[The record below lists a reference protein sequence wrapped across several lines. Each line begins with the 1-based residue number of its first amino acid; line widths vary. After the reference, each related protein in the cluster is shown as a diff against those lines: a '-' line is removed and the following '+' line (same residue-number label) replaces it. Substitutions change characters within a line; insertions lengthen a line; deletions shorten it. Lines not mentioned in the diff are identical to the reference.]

1 LLYKENVVTLQV
13 EMKRLLYI
21 FTLCVALAVGSV
33 SVTMVASP
41 RIEQVSSDETT
52 VLGGKGTIAMVAGD
66 SDVTFNIFS
75 ITGQLI
81 KSVRVNAGTKVT
93 IDVPKGFYIVKCVGK
108 WSRKV
113 VVK

>member
-1 LLYKENVVTLQV
+1 
-13 EMKRLLYI
+13 MKRLLSI
-21 FTLCVALAVGSV
+21 LTLCIALAVGAV
-33 SVTMVASP
+33 SATVLASP
-41 RIEQVSSDETT
+41 RIEQVSSEETT
-52 VLGGKGTIAMVAGD
+52 VVGGKGTIAMVAGD
-66 SDVTFNIFS
+66 SDATFNIFS

-93 IDVPKGFYIVKCVGK
+93 IDVPKGFYIVKCTGR

>member
-1 LLYKENVVTLQV
+1 
-13 EMKRLLYI
+13 MKRLLYI

-33 SVTMVASP
+33 GVRVFAEP
-41 RIEQVSSDETT
+41 RVEQVSSEETT
-52 VLGGKGTIAMVAGD
+52 VYGGKGTIAMVAGD
-66 SDVTFNIFS
+66 SDATFNIYS

-81 KSVRVNAGTKVT
+81 KSVRVSAGTKVT
-93 IDVPKGFYIVKCVGK
+93 IEVPKGFYIVKCSGR

>member
-1 LLYKENVVTLQV
+1 
-13 EMKRLLYI
+13 MKRLLYI
-21 FTLCVALAVGSV
+21 LTLSIALAVGSV
-33 SVTMVASP
+33 SVSTYAVP
-41 RIEQVSSDETT
+41 RVEQASSDETT
-52 VLGGKGTIAMVAGD
+52 VIGGKGTIAMVAGEND
-66 SDVTFNIFS
+66 ATFNIYS

-93 IDVPKGFYIVKCVGK
+93 IDMPKGFYIIKCAGK

>member
-1 LLYKENVVTLQV
+1 
-13 EMKRLLYI
+13 MKRLLYI
-21 FTLCVALAVGSV
+21 LTMCVALAVGTESA
-33 SVTMVASP
+33 TLAAAP
-41 RIEQVSSDETT
+41 RIEQFSSEETT
-52 VLGGKGTIAMVAGD
+52 VVGGKGTISMVAGD
-66 SDVTFNIFS
+66 SDVTFSIFS

-93 IDVPKGFYIVKCVGK
+93 IDVPKGFYIVKCAGK

>member
-1 LLYKENVVTLQV
+1 MLFKEKDVNLQV

-21 FTLCVALAVGSV
+21 MTLCVALAVGSV
-33 SVTMVASP
+33 SVNMVASP
-41 RIEQVSSDETT
+41 RIEQVSGDETT
-52 VLGGKGTIAMVAGD
+52 VTGGKGTIAMVAGD
-66 SDVTFNIFS
+66 SDATFNIYS

-81 KSVRVNAGTKVT
+81 KTVKVSAGTRMT
-93 IDVPKGFYIVKCVGK
+93 IDMPKGFYIVKCAGR

>member
-1 LLYKENVVTLQV
+1 
-13 EMKRLLYI
+13 MRRALYI
-21 FTLCVALAVGSV
+21 LTLSVALAVGSV

-41 RIEQVSSDETT
+41 TRVEQVSSDETT
-52 VLGGKGTIAMVAGD
+52 VVGGKGTIAMVAGD
-66 SDVTFNIFS
+66 GDTKFNIYS

-81 KSVRVNAGTKVT
+81 KTVRVNAGTRVT
-93 IDVPKGFYIVKCVGK
+93 IDMPKGFYIVKCAGR

>member
-1 LLYKENVVTLQV
+1 
-13 EMKRLLYI
+13 MKRLLYI
-21 FTLCVALAVGSV
+21 LTLCVALAFASV
-33 SVTMVASP
+33 SVMTYAAP
-41 RIEQVSSDETT
+41 RIEQVSSDET
-52 VLGGKGTIAMVAGD
+52 VVVGGKGTIAMVAGD
-66 SDVTFNIFS
+66 SDATFNIFS

-81 KSVRVNAGTKVT
+81 KSVRVTAGTKAT

>member
-1 LLYKENVVTLQV
+1 
-13 EMKRLLYI
+13 MRRLLYI

-33 SVTMVASP
+33 GVSVFATP
-41 RIEQVSSDETT
+41 RVEQVSSEETT
-52 VLGGKGTIAMVAGD
+52 VYGGKGTIAMVAGD
-66 SDVTFNIFS
+66 SDATFNIYS

-81 KSVRVNAGTKVT
+81 KSVRVSAGTKVT
-93 IDVPKGFYIVKCVGK
+93 IEIPKGFYIVKCSGR

>member
-1 LLYKENVVTLQV
+1 
-13 EMKRLLYI
+13 MKRLLYI
-21 FTLCVALAVGSV
+21 LTLSIALAVGSV
-33 SVTMVASP
+33 SVNSYAAPKV
-41 RIEQVSSDETT
+41 EQVSSDETT
-52 VLGGKGTIAMVAGD
+52 VIGGKGTIAMVAGEND
-66 SDVTFNIFS
+66 ATFNIYS

-93 IDVPKGFYIVKCVGK
+93 IDMPKGFYIVKCAGR

>member
-1 LLYKENVVTLQV
+1 
-13 EMKRLLYI
+13 MRRLLYI

-33 SVTMVASP
+33 SVNVFAEP
-41 RIEQVSSDETT
+41 RVEQVSSDETT
-52 VLGGKGTIAMVAGD
+52 VIGGKGTIAMVAGD
-66 SDVTFNIFS
+66 SDATFNIYS

-81 KSVRVNAGTKVT
+81 KTVRVNAGTKVI
-93 IDVPKGFYIVKCVGK
+93 IDVPKGFYIVKCSGR

>member
-1 LLYKENVVTLQV
+1 
-13 EMKRLLYI
+13 MRRLLYI
-21 FTLCVALAVGSV
+21 LTLSIALAVGAV
-33 SVTMVASP
+33 SVTMIASP
-41 RIEQVSSDETT
+41 RVEQVAGDEAS

-66 SDVTFNIFS
+66 SDATFNIFS

-93 IDVPKGFYIVKCVGK
+93 IEVPKGFYIVKCSGK

>member
-1 LLYKENVVTLQV
+1 
-13 EMKRLLYI
+13 MRRALYI
-21 FTLCVALAVGSV
+21 LTLSVALAVGSV

-41 RIEQVSSDETT
+41 TRVEQVSSDETT
-52 VLGGKGTIAMVAGD
+52 VVGGKGTIVMVAGD
-66 SDVTFNIFS
+66 GDTTFNIYS

-81 KSVRVNAGTKVT
+81 KTVRVNAGTRVT
-93 IDVPKGFYIVKCVGK
+93 IDMPKGFYIVKCAGR

>member
-1 LLYKENVVTLQV
+1 
-13 EMKRLLYI
+13 MKRLLYI
-21 FTLCVALAVGSV
+21 FTICVALAVGAESASV
-33 SVTMVASP
+33 FAAP

-52 VLGGKGTIAMVAGD
+52 VVGGKGTIAMVAGD
-66 SDVTFNIFS
+66 SDETFSIFS

-81 KSVRVNAGTKVT
+81 KTVRVNAGTRVT
-93 IDVPKGFYIVKCVGK
+93 IDMPKGFYIVKCAGR

>member
-1 LLYKENVVTLQV
+1 
-13 EMKRLLYI
+13 MRRLIYI
-21 FTLCVALAVGSV
+21 FTMCVALAVGSV
-33 SVTMVASP
+33 GVSTIAAP
-41 RIEQVSSDETT
+41 RVEQVSSEETT
-52 VLGGKGTIAMVAGD
+52 VYGGKGTIAMVAGD
-66 SDVTFNIFS
+66 SDATFNIYS

-93 IDVPKGFYIVKCVGK
+93 IDVPKGFYIVKCSGR

>member
-1 LLYKENVVTLQV
+1 
-13 EMKRLLYI
+13 MRRALYI
-21 FTLCVALAVGSV
+21 LTLSVALAVGSV

-41 RIEQVSSDETT
+41 TRVEQVSSDETT
-52 VLGGKGTIAMVAGD
+52 VVGGKGTIAMVAGD
-66 SDVTFNIFS
+66 TTFNIYS

-81 KSVRVNAGTKVT
+81 KTVRVNAGTRVT
-93 IDVPKGFYIVKCVGK
+93 IDMPKGFYIVKCAGR